1 MTDERPSLPFSTA
14 EFAARVAAA
23 RSAMAR
29 NDLDLL
35 LLVSPANTYYLT
47 GFGTGSAASANFL
60 VLPAEAEPFWVMRRT
75 ETSNIRLGPLDLVPT
90 DAVTVADSQDVIAVL
105 SRAILDRGVPTRRIA
120 VEMEALPFTVGHYTR
135 LSAAFANAR
144 FVDATGLVEGLRR
157 IKSPAELDLMRKA
170 GAITAKAI
178 TAAFDALRDGVTD
191 SEVAAVAIDAAVRA
205 GSERM
210 ASQPYVVSGPGSAR
224 AHSSWSQ
231 RVVKRGDIVN
241 VELASCVARYHVPT
255 FRVLALGQP
264 SQDAIRMH
272 EASVTGLEAGLSG
285 IKPGMTSHEAD
296 KIVRDAIERAG
307 FGEEFVV
314 RAAYGIGI
322 AFSATWGEA
331 GVASL
336 RPNDELIVEEGMCF
350 HLVPALYRDGVG
362 CICCSMPIEIT
373 AVGALPLTPIKP
385 ALMVVS

>member
-1 MTDERPSLPFSTA
+1 MTDERLSLPFSIA
-14 EFAARVAAA
+14 EFAGRVAAA
-23 RSAMAR
+23 RRAMAQQ
-29 NDLDLL
+29 DLDLL

-60 VLPAEAEPFWVMRRT
+60 VLPAEGEPFWVMRQT
-75 ETSNIRLGPLDLVPT
+75 ETSNIRLGSPGLVPS
-90 DAVTVADSQDVIAVL
+90 DAVVVSDSQNVVAVL
-105 SRAILDRGVPTRRIA
+105 SRAILDRGVSTRRVG
-120 VEMEALPFTVGHYTR
+120 VEMEALPFTVGHYTG
-135 LSAAFANAR
+135 LSAAFPDACL
-144 FVDATGLVEGLRR
+144 VDATGLVEGLRR
-157 IKSPAELDLMRKA
+157 IKSPAELDYMRKA

-178 TAAFDALRDGVTD
+178 TAACNALRDGVTD
-191 SEVAAVAIDAAVRA
+191 SDIAATAIDAAIRA

-210 ASQPYVVSGPGSAR
+210 AAQPYVVSGPGSAR
-224 AHSSWSQ
+224 AHASWSQ

-272 EASVTGLEAGLSG
+272 AASIVGLEAGLAG
-285 IKPGMTSHEAD
+285 IKPGITSHDAD
-296 KIVRDAIERAG
+296 RIVRDALERAG

-336 RPNDELIVEEGMCF
+336 RPNDQLLVEKGMCF

-362 CICCSMPIEIT
+362 CFCCSMPIEIT
-373 AVGALPLTPIKP
+373 ERGASPLTSIKP
-385 ALMVVS
+385 ALMITP